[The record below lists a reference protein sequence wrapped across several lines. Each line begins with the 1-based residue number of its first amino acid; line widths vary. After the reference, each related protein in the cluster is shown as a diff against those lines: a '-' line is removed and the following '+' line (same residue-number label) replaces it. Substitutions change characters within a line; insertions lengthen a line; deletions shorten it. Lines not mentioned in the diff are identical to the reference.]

1 MNLLLE
7 RLGEYKSE
15 TEETPQQV
23 LDFFEEVRE
32 EFLRRVPGDALDRK
46 HEPVAK
52 TQLEDLIE
60 QIARAKIGKVP
71 SLSLQK
77 AVKELKDDILG
88 YGPITDF
95 INDPDVEE
103 IEVNRYD
110 QIWIEKGGKNMF
122 CPDVRFQNEEHLMRI
137 IHRIV
142 DGSGRRIDESSPM
155 VDGHMPD
162 GSRFNAVLPPIV
174 ADGACLTIRKFK
186 KKLSVEKLIENG
198 TISRRHLPFL
208 QACVKARLNIM
219 VTGGAST
226 GKTNFLNFLSTF
238 IDPTERIIVIEDT
251 RELDIKQPNVVRLET
266 RLPTAEGKGTVT
278 IRDLV
283 INSLRMRPDRII
295 VGEVRGGEA
304 YDMLQAMNTGHDGS
318 MTTGHANSPEDMLT
332 RLESMVLMAE
342 SMNIA
347 AIAHQIAAALDLIIH
362 MHKFEDGSRKVVRI
376 AQVLGV
382 DNGRVQTK
390 DLFRFKRDY
399 SCPGAQ
405 GTLEKVEAPEGEIA
419 EKIRYYGGLKYL

>member
-1 MNLLLE
+1 
-7 RLGEYKSE
+7 
-15 TEETPQQV
+15 
-23 LDFFEEVRE
+23 
-32 EFLRRVPGDALDRK
+32 
-46 HEPVAK
+46 
-52 TQLEDLIE
+52 
-60 QIARAKIGKVP
+60 
-71 SLSLQK
+71 
-77 AVKELKDDILG
+77 
-88 YGPITDF
+88 
-95 INDPDVEE
+95 
-103 IEVNRYD
+103 
-110 QIWIEKGGKNMF
+110 
-122 CPDVRFQNEEHLMRI
+122 
-137 IHRIV
+137 
-142 DGSGRRIDESSPM
+142 M
-155 VDGHMPD
+155 VDGHTPD

-186 KKLSVEKLIENG
+186 KKLSAEKLIENG

-318 MTTGHANSPEDMLT
+318 LTTGHANSPEDMLT
-332 RLESMVLMAE
+332 RLESMVLMANHE
-342 SMNIA
+342 HSCHCA
-347 AIAHQIAAALDLIIH
+347 PDSSCLDLIIH

-382 DNGRVQTK
+382 IMDGSNQRPVPLQARLQLSGSTGH
-390 DLFRFKRDY
+390 
-399 SCPGAQ
+399 P
-405 GTLEKVEAPEGEIA
+405 
-419 EKIRYYGGLKYL
+419 

>member
-1 MNLLLE
+1 
-7 RLGEYKSE
+7 
-15 TEETPQQV
+15 
-23 LDFFEEVRE
+23 
-32 EFLRRVPGDALDRK
+32 
-46 HEPVAK
+46 
-52 TQLEDLIE
+52 
-60 QIARAKIGKVP
+60 
-71 SLSLQK
+71 
-77 AVKELKDDILG
+77 
-88 YGPITDF
+88 
-95 INDPDVEE
+95 
-103 IEVNRYD
+103 
-110 QIWIEKGGKNMF
+110 MF
-122 CPDVRFQNEEHLMRI
+122 CPDVRFQNEEHGAI

-186 KKLSVEKLIENG
+186 KKLSAEKLIENG

-283 INSLRMRPDRII
+283 INSLRTARPII
-295 VGEVRGGEA
+295 VGEVRGGKPRHA
-304 YDMLQAMNTGHDGS
+304 PDMNTGHDGS
-318 MTTGHANSPEDMLT
+318 MTTGHANSPKT
-332 RLESMVLMAE
+332 CWPGWNPWSMAE

-362 MHKFEDGSRKVVRI
+362 MHKFEMLQEGCKI
-376 AQVLGV
+376 AQVLG
-382 DNGRVQTK
+382 
-390 DLFRFKRDY
+390 
-399 SCPGAQ
+399 
-405 GTLEKVEAPEGEIA
+405 
-419 EKIRYYGGLKYL
+419 